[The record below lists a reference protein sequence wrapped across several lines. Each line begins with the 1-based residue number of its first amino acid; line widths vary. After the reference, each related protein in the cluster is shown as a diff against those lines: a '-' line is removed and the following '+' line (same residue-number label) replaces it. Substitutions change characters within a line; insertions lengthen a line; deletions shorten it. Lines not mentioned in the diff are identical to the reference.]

1 MSASDT
7 ALHASDR
14 EARRLAQQVFER
26 PFVLEAGAGTG
37 KTTTL
42 VARIVVW
49 AMGLGWQR
57 ALAAREAELRQRAET
72 VPDDAVAGRV
82 LERVVAMTFTEAA
95 AAEMAERVGR
105 TLASLERG
113 ERLAWIEED
122 LLPADAA
129 ERRRRARAL
138 LDAVDRLVVRTI
150 HAFCRRLLAA
160 HPLEA
165 GLHPRFEVDAD
176 GERGAGIVR
185 EVVET
190 HLQRALAAPDSPEAP
205 DLLALA
211 RDGIDAPQIEAALQ
225 ALIAAGARAQDLAA
239 DPLAP
244 DRVRAAAGE
253 LERALDGLAA
263 AEGGVLQRAKR
274 ARVARDTSEGVARL
288 RARLKAEPVASA
300 ESLGKLAEAAR
311 EAFPDGLVKRLEDW
325 AKAKLGAEE
334 RALLG
339 PRADAVAAAA
349 AALERA
355 LGIFCPLDPAR
366 LARARRVLHPLL
378 AVVEERLRAA
388 GVVGFAGLLRSAR
401 DLLCARED
409 VAAQVRRGIDQL
421 LVDEFQDT
429 DVIQCRIVERLAL
442 DGEGPRPGLFLV
454 GDPKQSIY
462 GWRSADLAAYDDF
475 LERVEAAGG
484 LRERLSVSHR
494 SLPAILDEVSRLVA
508 PVMRE
513 ERGLQPAFAPLVPHP
528 DRVKAAAEAPTAPRV
543 EHWLTWERAPG
554 DAGLGEPR
562 AAGAVALEAAALA
575 RDLRDVHAR
584 GVPWSEL
591 AVLFRSFSAVPDYLR
606 ALEEQSVP
614 YVVQRDAS
622 YAQRREV
629 IEARALVRAILDPND
644 AVALVAWLRSVC
656 VGVPDAAW
664 IPLWARGFPLR
675 VAELG
680 APDAPALA
688 ALRELV
694 SQAAKAL
701 PTDVPGIER
710 LRGWEDA
717 LVEALEAL
725 AWLRA
730 SFESEPGDVF
740 VERLRTALVLEA
752 TEGARFLGRFRV
764 ANLERFFRE
773 LAGGLAES
781 GGDVPALLR
790 RLRGAAEPSRGA
802 DDGPAQDAGDDA
814 VRVLSIHQAKGLDFG
829 HVYVMQLHHHANE
842 RATQEPRC
850 AWHDGC
856 LEYQLLGA
864 ASLGWGAAEAV
875 RAEVASAE
883 LVRTLYVA
891 MTRAKERLV
900 LAGKRPAAPPG
911 AGRGAR
917 SHAELIGTGR
927 PSAELRARAEAVA
940 REGESRF
947 ESDGAR
953 FTVLGLVPSP
963 SPPRHVGESPP
974 AAWPDVA
981 SVAADAERLRGLAAR
996 AAAYAARPLR
1006 GAASEETHFLLHEL
1020 VAARE
1025 FADDGGPASPLP
1037 EAQSESGAPSER
1049 AVAMAVGTA
1058 VHRWLETVALDGDLE
1073 AALAASEPEARR
1085 MLASLVTPESL
1096 TDAWERMRSILA
1108 GLARGPLAARL
1119 RALAPHIVA
1128 RELPVLVAPTGET
1141 GPVGFVAGAIDLVYR
1156 DPRDGSLVVADWKTD
1171 RAEGEA
1177 RLQELARAYAEQGAL
1192 YTRAL
1197 RDALELPSLPRFEL
1211 WFLVAGRVVS
1221 VPPRAGA

>member
-1 MSASDT
+1 MSAGDT

-14 EARRLAQQVFER
+14 KARRRAQQIFER

-42 VARIVVW
+42 VARILVW
-49 AMGLGWQR
+49 AMGPGWQR
-57 ALAAREAELRQRAET
+57 ALAAREAELRHRSEA

-105 TLASLERG
+105 ALASLERG
-113 ERLAWIEED
+113 ERLEWIEED

-190 HLQRALAAPDSPEAP
+190 HLQRALAVPDSADAP

-211 RDGIDAPQIEAALQ
+211 LDGIGAREIEAALR
-225 ALIAAGARAQDLAA
+225 ALIEAGARAQDLAK
-239 DPLAP
+239 DPLAAEA
-244 DRVRAAAGE
+244 VRAAAAE

-274 ARVARDTSEGVARL
+274 TRVARETSEAVARL
-288 RARLKAEPVASA
+288 RAGLQAEPVASA
-300 ESLGKLAEAAR
+300 ESLGKLADGVR
-311 EAFPDGLVKRLEDW
+311 GAFLDGLLKRLKEW
-325 AKAKLGAEE
+325 AKGSLRAEE
-334 RALLG
+334 QALLG
-339 PRADAVAAAA
+339 ARADALAPAA
-349 AALERA
+349 AALERT
-355 LGIFCPLDPAR
+355 LRVFCELDPER

-378 AVVEERLRAA
+378 AAVEERLRAG

-442 DGEGPRPGLFLV
+442 EGEGPRPGLFLV

-475 LERVEAAGG
+475 LERVAAAGG

-513 ERGLQPAFAPLVPHP
+513 ERGIQPAFAPLVPHP
-528 DRVKAAAEAPTAPRV
+528 DRVKAAAEAPAAPRV
-543 EHWLTWERAPG
+543 EHWLTFERAPG
-554 DAGLGEPR
+554 DAGLEEPR

-575 RDLRDVHAR
+575 RDLREAHAR
-584 GVPWSEL
+584 GVPWGEL
-591 AVLFRSFSAVPDYLR
+591 AVLFRAFSAVPEYLR
-606 ALEEQSVP
+606 ALEEEGVP
-614 YVVQRDAS
+614 YVVQRDGS

-629 IEARALVRAILDPND
+629 IEACALVRAILDPND

-675 VAELG
+675 VAELR
-680 APDAPALA
+680 APAAPALA

-694 SQAAKAL
+694 SQAAAAL
-701 PTDVPGIER
+701 PADVPGIER

-740 VERLRTALVLEA
+740 VERLRTALLLEA
-752 TEGARFLGRFRV
+752 TEAARFLGRFRV

-790 RLRGAAEPSRGA
+790 RLRGVAEPSRGA
-802 DDGPAQDAGDDA
+802 EDGPAQDAGDDA

-829 HVYVMQLHHHANE
+829 HVYVMQLHHQANE
-842 RATQEPRC
+842 RTTQEPRC
-850 AWHDGC
+850 TWHDGC

-864 ASLGWGAAEAV
+864 ASLGWGAAQAA

-900 LAGKRPAAPPG
+900 LAGKRPEEAAG
-911 AGRGAR
+911 GGRGAR
-917 SHAELIGTGR
+917 SHAELIATGR
-927 PSAELRARAEAVA
+927 PPAELRARAEAAA
-940 REGESRF
+940 RAGECAF
-947 ESDGAR
+947 ETDGAR
-953 FTVLGLVPSP
+953 FTVLGLVPPDGHSQHAGA
-963 SPPRHVGESPP
+963 STP
-974 AAWPDVA
+974 ATWPDA
-981 SVAADAERLRGLAAR
+981 AAVAADAERLRELAER
-996 AAAYAARPLR
+996 AAARAARPLR
-1006 GAASEETHFLLHEL
+1006 GPASEESHSLLHEIL
-1020 VAARE
+1020 AARE
-1025 FADDGGPASPLP
+1025 FGDAGELA
-1037 EAQSESGAPSER
+1037 APSAPR
-1049 AVAMAVGTA
+1049 ALEAGLPAQRALATAVGSA
-1058 VHRWLETVALDGDLE
+1058 VHRWLETVALEDDLE
-1073 AALAASEPEARR
+1073 AALAASEEPIRRSVVSLLPSEAVPIACERAR
-1085 MLASLVTPESL
+1085 ALLSRLV
-1096 TDAWERMRSILA
+1096 
-1108 GLARGPLAARL
+1108 RGPLAPRL
-1119 RALAPHIVA
+1119 RALAAGVVA
-1128 RELPVLVAPTGET
+1128 RELRVLLPPGEQT
-1141 GPVGFVAGAIDLVYR
+1141 GPAGFVAGAIDLVYR
-1156 DPRDGSLVVADWKTD
+1156 DPKDGSFVVADWKTD
-1171 RAEGEA
+1171 LVEDEAQLAE
-1177 RLQELARAYAEQGAL
+1177 RVRAYAPQGAC
-1192 YTRAL
+1192 YTRAV
-1197 RDALELPSLPRFEL
+1197 REALGLAAPPRFEL
-1211 WFLVAGRVVS
+1211 WFLHPGRVVS
-1221 VPPRAGA
+1221 LP